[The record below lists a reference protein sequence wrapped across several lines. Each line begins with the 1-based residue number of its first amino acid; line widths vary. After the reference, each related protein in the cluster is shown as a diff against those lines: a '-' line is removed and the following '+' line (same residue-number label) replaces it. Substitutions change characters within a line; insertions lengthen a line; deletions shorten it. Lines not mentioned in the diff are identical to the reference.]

1 MSDNQVTYDMTT
13 TTSLSQAVLTVYSK
27 DIMFHAQP
35 VLRYAQFATKKTE
48 LGVTPG
54 LKITFMRYNNLDLGG
69 ALEEDTPMGTQALTA
84 SQVHIEVKEYGNAV
98 KVSELLLQSSFD
110 DVLASGARLLGLDY
124 AKVVDIMFRDTVL
137 ASPNVYYAGDV
148 ADREALADNSDG
160 KAEFNSDVIQDA
172 VEVLETKNVRK
183 FNGDAFICFIHP
195 HQARTLKD
203 DPDFKNAKDY
213 GAIYAGEIGRVD
225 DVIFI
230 STTQQPV
237 IEVTPSEG
245 DDFKVYQAVMF
256 GDNAY
261 GWAEAL
267 PVEMRDGGIEDFG
280 RSHSLA
286 WYSIMGAGIIEEDN
300 ILILETRQEV
310 DNEKAL

>member
-1 MSDNQVTYDMTT
+1 MGNNQVTYDMTT
-13 TTSLSQAVLTVYSK
+13 TTSLEHAVLTVYSK
-27 DIMFHAQP
+27 EIMFHAQP

-54 LKITFMRYNNLDLGG
+54 LKITFMRYNNLELGG
-69 ALEEDTPMGTQALTA
+69 ELEEGIPMGTQALTA

-137 ASPNVYYAGDV
+137 DSPNVYYAGGV
-148 ADREALADNSDG
+148 TGRAALASNTDG

-172 VEVLETKNVRK
+172 VEILETKNVRK
-183 FNGDAFICFIHP
+183 FNGDAYICFIHP

-213 GAIYAGEIGRVD
+213 GAIYAGEIGRID

-237 IEVTPSEG
+237 IDETLSG
-245 DDFKVYQAVMF
+245 GGTFKVYQAVIF

-286 WYSIMGAGIIEEDN
+286 WYSIMGAGIIEGDN
-300 ILILETRQEV
+300 ILILETR
-310 DNEKAL
+310 

>member
-1 MSDNQVTYDMTT
+1 MGDNQVNYDMTT

-172 VEVLETKNVRK
+172 VEILETKNVRK

-213 GAIYAGEIGRVD
+213 GAIYAGEIGRID

-300 ILILETRQEV
+300 ILILETR
-310 DNEKAL
+310 

>member
-1 MSDNQVTYDMTT
+1 MGDNQVNYDMTT

-172 VEVLETKNVRK
+172 VEILETKNVRK

-213 GAIYAGEIGRVD
+213 GAIYAGEIGRID

-237 IEVTPSEG
+237 IEVDPDETPDSG
-245 DDFKVYQAVMF
+245 DEFKVYQAVMF

-300 ILILETRQEV
+300 ILILETR
-310 DNEKAL
+310 

>member
-1 MSDNQVTYDMTT
+1 MGDNQVNYDMTT

-124 AKVVDIMFRDTVL
+124 AKVADIMFRNAIL

-160 KAEFNSDVIQDA
+160 KAEFNSAVIQDA

-245 DDFKVYQAVMF
+245 DDFKVYQAIMF

-300 ILILETRQEV
+300 ILILETR
-310 DNEKAL
+310 

>member
-1 MSDNQVTYDMTT
+1 MGDNQVNYDMTT

-160 KAEFNSDVIQDA
+160 KAEFNSAVIQDA

-237 IEVTPSEG
+237 IEVDPDENPDSG
-245 DDFKVYQAVMF
+245 DEFNVYQAIMF

-300 ILILETRQEV
+300 ILILETR
-310 DNEKAL
+310 

>member
-1 MSDNQVTYDMTT
+1 
-13 TTSLSQAVLTVYSK
+13 
-27 DIMFHAQP
+27 
-35 VLRYAQFATKKTE
+35 
-48 LGVTPG
+48 
-54 LKITFMRYNNLDLGG
+54 
-69 ALEEDTPMGTQALTA
+69 
-84 SQVHIEVKEYGNAV
+84 
-98 KVSELLLQSSFD
+98 
-110 DVLASGARLLGLDY
+110 
-124 AKVVDIMFRDTVL
+124 
-137 ASPNVYYAGDV
+137 
-148 ADREALADNSDG
+148 
-160 KAEFNSDVIQDA
+160 
-172 VEVLETKNVRK
+172 
-183 FNGDAFICFIHP
+183 
-195 HQARTLKD
+195 LKD

-213 GAIYAGEIGRVD
+213 GAIYAGEIGRID

-245 DDFKVYQAVMF
+245 DAFKVYQAVMF

-300 ILILETRQEV
+300 ILILETR
-310 DNEKAL
+310 